1 MLVIQT
7 RMGAYFELSINVI
20 NEASSSDVSCIG
32 PYADSKNIFRFYLR
46 KNFMA
51 GVGEFTDISFNM

>member
-1 MLVIQT
+1 MV
-7 RMGAYFELSINVI
+7 AYFELSINVI
-20 NEASSSDVSCIG
+20 NEASFSDVSCIG